1 MRRTCLLF
9 FDSCSGAVA
18 FGAAR
23 NNKLGVPIMEVGGK
37 KSESHPLRVVA
48 LNTAEGWRRDLPGEL
63 RVRLSKDK

>member
-1 MRRTCLLF
+1 MSA
-9 FDSCSGAVA
+9 FDSCSGAVV

-48 LNTAEGWRRDLPGEL
+48 LNTAEGWARDSPRTLCVP
-63 RVRLSKDK
+63 R